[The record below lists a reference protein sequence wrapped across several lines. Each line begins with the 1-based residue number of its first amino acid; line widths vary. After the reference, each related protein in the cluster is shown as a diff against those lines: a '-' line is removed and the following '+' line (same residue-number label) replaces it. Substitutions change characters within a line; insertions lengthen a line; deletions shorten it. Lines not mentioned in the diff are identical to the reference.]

1 MTRSQPVFRPT
12 DGRSVSIAD
21 ETLDPNLKRLQNA
34 IREATAE
41 NTFTATEAL
50 RLDSEFTRAARTN
63 EAGELVL
70 DAEGFR
76 NIMKRI
82 GIKDASL
89 IRGLFMQW
97 DRDGSGEL
105 DFVEFLQS
113 ISLVLGGS
121 SHDKLEQLFWV
132 MDTNGDG
139 RVSASELQVFYTNMF
154 RMSGTV
160 KSAGQVQEMVRR
172 LFAAAKKDATYDTL
186 GIEGALSAAVSPASR
201 AHLIC
206 FAEFMVVAQR
216 SRFIAGESL
225 QDFMLSIA
233 QKFAQGLRGAK
244 LPRVD
249 SSLPPP
255 AAGSTPGALVNSWH
269 MNEDGT
275 VTAVQA
281 AAPAVPPSTG
291 TGAAAAAAEEEAE
304 IVPPPSVDSAMLA
317 RQSSRAD

>member
-1 MTRSQPVFRPT
+1 MS
-12 DGRSVSIAD
+12 DD
-21 ETLDPNLKRLQNA
+21 ELDPNLKRLQTA

-70 DAEGFR
+70 DTEGFR

-89 IRGLFMQW
+89 IRGLFSQW

-113 ISLVLGGS
+113 LSLVLGGS

-139 RVSASELQVFYTNMF
+139 RVSASELHVFYTNMF

-160 KSAGQVQEMVRR
+160 KTAGQVQEMVRR
-172 LFAAAKKDATYDTL
+172 LFAAASKDATYDTL
-186 GIEGALSAAVSPASR
+186 GIE
-201 AHLIC
+201 
-206 FAEFMVVAQR
+206 EFMVVAQR

-255 AAGSTPGALVNSWH
+255 AAGATPASIVNSWH

-275 VTAVQA
+275 VSAVRSSA
-281 AAPAVPPSTG
+281 PPAVATPPT
-291 TGAAAAAAEEEAE
+291 AEAE
-304 IVPPPSVDSAMLA
+304 VVPPPASNSGPLA
-317 RQSSRAD
+317 RQSSRVD